1 MEKFDRTTLEVF
13 KNLEK
18 RYLHAFKKGEEFNL
32 FNSLNIDNNELI
44 ANWLN
49 PHGDHGKG
57 SMFQDLFIENLVK
70 DLSFAIELPN
80 SLSVYS
86 RFKFKHLIDYKV
98 DYHID
103 VFMCSASKAIIIDNR
118 IKIGDCQ
125 DQKLRQ
131 LYEFG
136 VQKFGKRNFLLI
148 TLTPLE
154 QDSPSLIGFEEK
166 FPEELVKV
174 SCEKFLLGWIRK
186 CIDVSDNDLKIILKQ
201 YLQFV
206 KRLVGKARGYFEEFQ
221 SNRSIEES
229 GKLSE
234 NDFSYIEVTNNSR
247 KHFFE
252 KLITELKS
260 DLNVK
265 VQLVKGGYEYA
276 DVIFDLKPRKHACN
290 IGVKLFKTFSVDNCN
305 ALEFAMLLEVE
316 EYSHLKLRFY
326 SSSGK
331 GSTLHH
337 SMYKGY
343 RTDSKGLFTQIYFGA
358 EELNNLPFYSNE
370 LTHLFLIKGNEL
382 VKKVAKM
389 ILEEFIYFYNIN
401 QLDEIQIQKELL
413 VQEQRYSEIGK
424 YRELETKLNL
434 KIDLLEQ

>member
-1 MEKFDRTTLEVF
+1 
-13 KNLEK
+13 
-18 RYLHAFKKGEEFNL
+18 
-32 FNSLNIDNNELI
+32 
-44 ANWLN
+44 
-49 PHGDHGKG
+49 
-57 SMFQDLFIENLVK
+57 
-70 DLSFAIELPN
+70 
-80 SLSVYS
+80 
-86 RFKFKHLIDYKV
+86 
-98 DYHID
+98 
-103 VFMCSASKAIIIDNR
+103 MCSTTKAIIIDNR

-125 DQKLRQ
+125 EQKLRQ

-166 FPEELVKV
+166 FPEELAKV
-174 SCEKFLLGWIRK
+174 SCEKFLLDWIRK
-186 CIDVSDNDLKIILKQ
+186 CIDVSDNDLKIILNQ
-201 YLQFV
+201 YYKFV
-206 KRLVGKARGYFEEFQ
+206 KRLVGKAGGDFEEFQ
-221 SNRSIEES
+221 SNYSIEE
-229 GKLSE
+229 LRQLPDE
-234 NDFSYIEVTNNSR
+234 AINHIEVTNNSR

-276 DVIFDLKPRKHACN
+276 DVIFDLKPRKHTCN

-331 GSTLHH
+331 NSTLHH
-337 SMYKGY
+337 SIYKGY
-343 RTDSKGLFTQIYFGA
+343 RNDSKGLFKQIYFGA
-358 EELNNLPFYSNE
+358 EGLNNLPFYSNE
-370 LTHLFLIKGNEL
+370 LTHLFMTKGNEL
-382 VKKVAKM
+382 VKKVAK
-389 ILEEFIYFYNIN
+389 IVLEEFIYFYNIN

-424 YRELETKLNL
+424 FRELETELNTMISSL
-434 KIDLLEQ
+434 D